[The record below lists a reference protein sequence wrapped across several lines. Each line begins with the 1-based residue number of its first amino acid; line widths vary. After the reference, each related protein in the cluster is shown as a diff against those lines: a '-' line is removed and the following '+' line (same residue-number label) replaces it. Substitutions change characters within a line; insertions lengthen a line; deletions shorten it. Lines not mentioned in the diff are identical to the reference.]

1 MEQWQYPTSV
11 GFAARAAPVSLR
23 RFMAGSFFS
32 GMPTGMSSI
41 MRSPSWME
49 KLPFELQHELN
60 KNLKL

>member
-1 MEQWQYPTSV
+1 
-11 GFAARAAPVSLR
+11 
-23 RFMAGSFFS
+23 
-32 GMPTGMSSI
+32 MPTGMSSI